1 MIYLAESICRDYTL
15 ATILSIIK
23 RALTLIQVVVPIVL
37 LISGI
42 MQFIKL
48 MLNPDNDKKKL
59 KAFLNSIIAATII
72 FFLPLIINISMNII
86 NINYEAGIAKD
97 DIITAFDIS
106 SCWEKVDQIQDEMD
120 SANETKSS
128 TIKEEEEKKLTTLK

>member
-72 FFLPLIINISMNII
+72 KQ
-86 NINYEAGIAKD
+86 E
-97 DIITAFDIS
+97 
-106 SCWEKVDQIQDEMD
+106 
-120 SANETKSS
+120 
-128 TIKEEEEKKLTTLK
+128 